1 MSDSVG
7 KYRIEKVLS
16 GGGSATTYKAFEPHL
31 DRHVLLKVLHPSLA
45 RDEKNIERFSREA
58 RAVARI
64 RHAGIVHVYDYGK
77 ADGLYYIAMEYVE
90 GLSLAELLAKRQR
103 LPVDVSC
110 FVVRSCARSLEY
122 AHSQGV
128 VHRDV
133 KPGNIILGRDGV
145 VKVTDFGL
153 AYSENLSSITVDGEL
168 FGTPSYMS
176 PEQIRGEKVDARTD
190 VYSLGLTFYEMISGT
205 QPFSGTNYSAIIT
218 RKLTEDLPPLKR
230 VMPECP
236 STLASVVTRMI
247 DRNPQKRYQSMG
259 EIALDL
265 SRFAEESGVSIEEK
279 ELAEYIRGGERA
291 EPLPVVPTR
300 VRTRR
305 RVPLYLVGALVIVAT
320 LVALGV
326 RIRPDRPSLLPDVPA
341 PESTALVEPP
351 AVETGAVHVS
361 SVPQGSGILV
371 DGILSQ
377 LKTPALITGLAPG
390 DHEFKVL
397 ASGYRAQT
405 ETVSVEAGGT
415 SRISFSLLPIAGTGF
430 VRVNA
435 TPWAAVY
442 IDGDSIDVT
451 PFSRLLRLE
460 RGTHELVLCN
470 PDFPDYV
477 ANIEVGVGQTTD
489 VSVDLSRTWSARVPQ
504 RGAGFARVSVEPWA
518 VVYVDG
524 DSVDTTPFNR
534 LLRLSHGRH
543 KLVLSN
549 PTYPDCVK
557 HIDIVEGETT
567 NVFIDIKNEFGY
579 LMLKVEPWADIY
591 VDGEYRDTTP
601 LTAPV
606 PVPPGEHSVKLVGPA
621 SSGWEKRFNFERG
634 KTIEE
639 KVVMPP
645 G

>member
-7 KYRIEKVLS
+7 KYQIEEVLS
-16 GGGSATTYKAFEPHL
+16 GGGSATTYRAFEPQL

-45 RDEKNIERFSREA
+45 KDEKNVERFSREA

-103 LPVDVSC
+103 LPIGVSC
-110 FVVRSCARSLEY
+110 FVVQSCARSLQY

-128 VHRDV
+128 VHRDI
-133 KPGNIILGRDGV
+133 KPGNIILGRDGTV
-145 VKVTDFGL
+145 RVTDFGL

-190 VYSLGLTFYEMISGT
+190 IYSLGLTLYEILSGI
-205 QPFSGTNYSAIIT
+205 QPFKGTNYSAIIT
-218 RKLTEDLPPLKR
+218 KKLTEELPPLKR
-230 VMPECP
+230 VMPDCP
-236 STLASVVTRMI
+236 SALASVVTRMI
-247 DRNPQKRYQSMG
+247 DRSPQKRYQSM
-259 EIALDL
+259 EEVALDL
-265 SRFAEESGVSIEEK
+265 SRFSEESGVSVEEK
-279 ELAEYIRGGERA
+279 ELAEYLAGDERA
-291 EPLPVVPTR
+291 ELMPVTAVKP
-300 VRTRR
+300 RTRR
-305 RVPLYLVGALVIVAT
+305 FVPLYLAGTIVAVAALVVFA
-320 LVALGV
+320 V
-326 RIRPDRPSLLPDVPA
+326 RMRPEKPPLPQYGTV
-341 PESTALVEPP
+341 PESIAVVEPP
-351 AVETGAVHVS
+351 GSETGAVHVS
-361 SVPQGSGILV
+361 SLPEGAGILV
-371 DGILSQ
+371 DGIPSQ

-390 DHEFKVL
+390 DHELTV
-397 ASGYRAQT
+397 AVPGYRALT
-405 ETVSVEAGGT
+405 ETVSVTAGST
-415 SRISFSLLPIAGTGF
+415 SQAVLSLLPIAGTGL

-460 RGTHELVLCN
+460 RGSHEIVLCN

-477 ANIEVGVGQTTD
+477 ANIDVAVGQTTD

-504 RGAGFARVSVEPWA
+504 RGAGFARVNVEPWA

-534 LLRLSHGRH
+534 LLRLSHGKH

-549 PTYPDCVK
+549 PVYPDCVK
-557 HIDIVEGETT
+557 QIDIVEGETT
-567 NVFIDIKNEFGY
+567 SVFVDIRNEFGY
-579 LMLKVEPWADIY
+579 LMLKVEPWADVY
-591 VDGEYRDTTP
+591 VDGEYRETTP
-601 LTAPV
+601 LSGPV
-606 PVPPGEHSVKLVGPA
+606 PIPPGEHSVKLVGPE
-621 SSGWEKRFNFERG
+621 SSGWEKKFNFERG

-639 KVVMPP
+639 KVVMPR